1 MDDPLPTHVGS
12 SEAAYTLIADIW
24 ISRRWAVP
32 GLPGEAMSRAKLML
46 FSHVCGDSFI
56 TGAEKYLLT
65 LACELGRHADCTLV
79 VPRDGLL
86 RQEAAKKG
94 IPSVIHPVPLVWEM
108 YRPEAETAG
117 EVQRI
122 VEARAH
128 SKTADLLHQYQ
139 PDLVL
144 VNTCVHV
151 YPALAAKALGI
162 PVVWLIAET
171 MADTPFTPQ
180 AAALIHGCADLIVGI
195 SETVLEPL
203 RRAGFG
209 DKLALLPPTWHR
221 DELEP
226 ASWAESRAALR
237 RRLGLHGREPLIGFI
252 ASSLHQE
259 KGLEHFVRMAASLA
273 DLRSDVRFA
282 IAGVSTDAEY
292 ISHCERLIAAS
303 GHAGRFYRLDFESR
317 IQSLY
322 PAIDLVVVPSLV
334 AEGFG
339 MVALEGLIFGKGVI
353 AYRSGGLEEILLGT
367 DNGRWLVERG
377 DTRGLTAKALEWLE
391 APDGE
396 AAGAANIRAAASAYG
411 IDRYRLRLRGLLRRL
426 QASLDAAAARR
437 TGRTPQLKEYALY
450 RGHQSNAV
458 FLIEGGKK
466 RPFAS
471 EEALAY
477 YRYSWQDVNAVADE
491 ELHALET
498 GTPIR
503 PAPLTDRHRPAVML
517 ARGEDTTVYL
527 LAGGRRFP
535 FSSMERLLERGYD
548 PERVVPVEDDELR
561 RLPAGRAL

>member
-1 MDDPLPTHVGS
+1 
-12 SEAAYTLIADIW
+12 
-24 ISRRWAVP
+24 
-32 GLPGEAMSRAKLML
+32 ML

-94 IPSVIHPVPLVWEM
+94 IPSVIHPIPLVWEM

-117 EVQRI
+117 EVQRT
-122 VEARAH
+122 VEAREH
-128 SKTADLLHQYQ
+128 SAAANLLHLHQ

-195 SETVLEPL
+195 SETALGPF

-209 DKLALLPPTWHR
+209 DKLVALPPTWHH

-226 ASWAESRAALR
+226 ATWAGSRAALR
-237 RRLGLHGREPLIGFI
+237 RRLGLQGREPLIGYI
-252 ASSLHQE
+252 ASSLHKE

-282 IAGVSTDAEY
+282 IVGVSTDAEY
-292 ISHCERLIAAS
+292 MSHCERLIAAS

-317 IQSLY
+317 IQALY
-322 PAIDLVVVPSLV
+322 PAMDLVVVPSLV

-339 MVALEGLIFGKGVI
+339 MIALEGLIFGKGVI
-353 AYRSGGLEEILLGT
+353 AYRSGGLEEILLAT

-377 DTRGLTAKALEWLE
+377 DIAGLAAKAMEWLD
-391 APDGE
+391 APGGE
-396 AAGAANIRAAASAYG
+396 AAGAAASNAYG

-437 TGRTPQLKEYALY
+437 TGRMPQLKEYALY
-450 RGHQSNAV
+450 RGYQSNVV
-458 FLIEGGKK
+458 FLIEGGRK
-466 RPFAS
+466 RPFVS
-471 EEALAY
+471 EEAMAY
-477 YRYSWQDVNAVADE
+477 YRYGWQDVNAVADE
-491 ELHALET
+491 ELHAFKT

-503 PAPLTDRHRPAVML
+503 PAPPTDRHRPAVML
-517 ARGEDTTVYL
+517 ARGTDSTVYL

-535 FSSMERLLERGYD
+535 FSSMERLLQRGYD
-548 PERVVPVEDDELR
+548 PARVVPVEDDELR
-561 RLPAGRAL
+561 RLPAGGPL